1 MVDMGERRWGEVT
14 KWGWVP
20 GCLPFGC
27 LVRGKGYRGKAFVI
41 AWLGDGGL
49 RVLLARGVGM
59 STLSWFV
66 RSPCQGVDGNLA
78 TRVAKGIP

>member
-27 LVRGKGYRGKAFVI
+27 LVRGKGYRGKALLI
-41 AWLGDGGL
+41 AWLGGGDFGFCW
-49 RVLLARGVGM
+49 REVGM
-59 STLSWFV
+59 STLSWFIH
-66 RSPCQGVDGNLA
+66 SFILSGWM
-78 TRVAKGIP
+78 GISLPE